1 MIDLVIIG
9 AGPAGLTGAIYA
21 ARSGLDFLVL
31 EQDGVGGGQITAA
44 HEIENYPGL
53 GRISGEALGDAFRT
67 HAESLGAEITYAVVE
82 RVEPLAQGFRIHIED
97 EAAIETRAVLAAT
110 GAVPSALGVPGEHL
124 ASYCAVCD
132 GAFYTGRDVLVVG
145 GGDTAVE
152 DALCLAGICNS
163 VTVALRRDTFRAAR
177 SRVELLLAKPNVTV
191 LYEAKLREI
200 QGSKNVEQVL
210 LELKDG
216 FAELP
221 MAGVFIAVGVEPVST
236 WLHDLP
242 LKFDDGYVVAGEDC
256 RTEIPGFY
264 VAGDLRKKPLRQV
277 ATAVADGANAVT
289 SAVSDLLVN
298 S

>member
-53 GRISGEALGDAFRT
+53 GRISGEALGDAFRA
-67 HAESLGAEITYAVVE
+67 HAESLGTEITYAVVE

-97 EAAIETRAVLAAT
+97 EAPIEARAVIAAT
-110 GAVPSALGVPGEHL
+110 GAVPSALGVPSEHL

-163 VTVALRRDTFRAAR
+163 VTVALRRGTFRAAQ
-177 SRVELLLAKPNVTV
+177 SRVELLLSKPNVTV
-191 LYEAKLREI
+191 LYEANLREI
-200 QGSKNVEQVL
+200 RGTKRVESVL
-210 LELKDG
+210 LELKNDCT
-216 FAELP
+216 ELP
-221 MAGVFIAVGVEPVST
+221 MDGVFIAVGVKPVSD
-236 WLHDLP
+236 WLQDLP
-242 LKFDDGYVVAGEDC
+242 LEFAEGYVAAGEDC
-256 RTEIPGFY
+256 RTTIPGFY

-289 SAVSDLLVN
+289 SAVNDLL
-298 S
+298 ST